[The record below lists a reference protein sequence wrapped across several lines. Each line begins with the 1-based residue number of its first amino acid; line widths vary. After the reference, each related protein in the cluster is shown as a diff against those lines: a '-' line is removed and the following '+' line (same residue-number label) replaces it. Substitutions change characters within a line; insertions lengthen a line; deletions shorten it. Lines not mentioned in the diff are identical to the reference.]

1 MDAEQFQQETELM
14 MMMMSLQTIT
24 SWLKLAMR
32 KALENIA
39 FVIIVIE
46 SILLIWLLF
55 NAD

>member
-32 KALENIA
+32 KALENTA